1 MMFMDEWS
9 SNLGHGSMYG
19 FLEPHSIHN
28 TKDRRGQCQ
37 DYIERCVKE
46 SQREVYLGVYLNR
59 AHWQLVVLC
68 PTNNVVVWFCSLCK
82 KPDVHIKP
90 AINKATFKAGGYE
103 CDYYVVH
110 WMWNIVS
117 GELKD
122 DWSMWFGDDTLLNI
136 ETTTTIRKKWATYFL
151 RVKSIQCRKL

>member
-1 MMFMDEWS
+1 MDEWS
-9 SNLGHGSMYG
+9 SSLGHGSMYG

-59 AHWQLVVLC
+59 ARWQLVVLC

-90 AINKATFKAGGYE
+90 AINNA
-103 CDYYVVH
+103 
-110 WMWNIVS
+110 
-117 GELKD
+117 LK
-122 DWSMWFGDDTLLNI
+122 TLK
-136 ETTTTIRKKWATYFL
+136 TTSNEPHSKRGAMSVTIMSCIGCGT
-151 RVKSIQCRKL
+151 